1 MAEALSLARSAGA
14 TVQVAN
20 NLMALGGWRARLPEA
35 TTRDVFGP
43 LLESVELWERL
54 RIPWG
59 RVLVLEEIA
68 QALAIRGHPEQ
79 AVVLFAAVDAGE
91 VQAPAKVGRE
101 RRAGPHL
108 SGIDED
114 DLVRVANPWDH
125 ADDRPGDGSRPRRGR
140 SRFWP
145 EAQPPPS
152 ARICSASATMA
163 RTMSPAGR
171 MSWIPSTAWPAG
183 IMPCS
188 TSPSW

>member
-1 MAEALSLARSAGA
+1 MLLGGLDASAVDPIARRMASPVFSARLAFYRSVTHYLHDEDRLAAALVADALSLARSAGA
-14 TVQVAN
+14 TFQVAN

-43 LLESVELWERL
+43 LLESAELWERL

-68 QALAIRGHPEQ
+68 QALAIRGHPAH
-79 AVVLFAAVDAGE
+79 AVVLFAAIDAGE

-114 DLVRVANPWDH
+114 DLVQWRTRGTTLTIDQAMALARDAVVALL
-125 ADDRPGDGSRPRRGR
+125 A
-140 SRFWP
+140 
-145 EAQPPPS
+145 
-152 ARICSASATMA
+152 
-163 RTMSPAGR
+163 
-171 MSWIPSTAWPAG
+171 
-183 IMPCS
+183 
-188 TSPSW
+188 